1 MQYADLDASS
11 GDAGDRATTFTWRKV
26 MIRSAVLL
34 TLGVITL
41 AAILPAVGPP
51 GSHAIQPAETVV
63 VVIGIC
69 LLVAA
74 AALPVRVLWKR
85 IESDDGV
92 ELGATSHAGIRN
104 GFVLPAL
111 NDIRPSAPSPG
122 IRPSAPSPEISPSA
136 PALSPGLHP
145 LSSIDG

>member
-74 AALPVRVLWKR
+74 AALPVRVVGRAQDAAQRYLTVVLARCSGSGLNPTTASSWGR
-85 IESDDGV
+85 RRTRAF
-92 ELGATSHAGIRN
+92 ATGSCCQ
-104 GFVLPAL
+104 L
-111 NDIRPSAPSPG
+111 
-122 IRPSAPSPEISPSA
+122 
-136 PALSPGLHP
+136 
-145 LSSIDG
+145 